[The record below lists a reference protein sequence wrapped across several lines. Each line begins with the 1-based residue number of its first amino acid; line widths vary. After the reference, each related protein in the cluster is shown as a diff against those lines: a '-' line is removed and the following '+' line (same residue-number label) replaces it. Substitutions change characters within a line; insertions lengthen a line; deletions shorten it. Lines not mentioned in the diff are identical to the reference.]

1 MVVPLIETTPV
12 DDHTELIRAL
22 EDPAEVGAVVLSSA
36 SSVPMLAA
44 VDGEKIRG
52 LSIFAVGPAT
62 AAALE
67 DVAIVVTAV
76 ADGSGGA
83 ALAELIGRPTAGS
96 RRAVV
101 LSAADPR
108 PELAADLATA
118 GWDVETVIAYVT
130 SPTALSSDEV
140 ASLASSDA
148 VAFASPSAVAAW
160 VAADAEHGGVLRTP
174 PAAAI
179 GETTA
184 DAARAAGFG
193 RVIVADDA
201 SDGALARAAVAAAR
215 GSVAP

>member
-76 ADGSGGA
+76 ADGAGGA
-83 ALAELIGRPTAGS
+83 ALAELIGRPNPSGGGH
-96 RRAVV
+96 RRN
-101 LSAADPR
+101 DGR
-108 PELAADLATA
+108 CC
-118 GWDVETVIAYVT
+118 
-130 SPTALSSDEV
+130 
-140 ASLASSDA
+140 AS
-148 VAFASPSAVAAW
+148 
-160 VAADAEHGGVLRTP
+160 GGVRP
-174 PAAAI
+174 
-179 GETTA
+179 
-184 DAARAAGFG
+184 
-193 RVIVADDA
+193 
-201 SDGALARAAVAAAR
+201 SDRRRRCL
-215 GSVAP
+215 